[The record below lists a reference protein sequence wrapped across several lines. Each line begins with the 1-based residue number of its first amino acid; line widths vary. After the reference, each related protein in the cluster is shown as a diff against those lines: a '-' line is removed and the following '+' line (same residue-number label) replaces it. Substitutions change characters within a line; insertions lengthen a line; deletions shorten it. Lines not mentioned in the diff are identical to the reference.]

1 MTGKGST
8 WLGVL
13 YDFVE
18 MVKLLKLFETSKKTT
33 DEKEGESNE

>member
-18 MVKLLKLFETSKKTT
+18 MVRLLKSFEASQETN
-33 DEKEGESNE
+33 DEEEGESNE

>member
-18 MVKLLKLFETSKKTT
+18 MVKLLKLFEASK
-33 DEKEGESNE
+33 EASSEEGDESNE